1 MEGIRNTGT
10 EQLGAAAGYRQAAK
24 AGKQE
29 GGAPVKGM
37 PFREAASVDL
47 RQLLGRAGEAEA
59 RIQAA
64 RQSLKAN
71 EAALEETKDGLEH
84 MESLAKESAGE
95 GRPDR
100 VALQEEMSRLRQEL
114 MRILGGTAA
123 LSTEGGGKSG
133 ISELPQWLLWG
144 LADSPDPAQLLAA
157 LGLDESAGSSGIM
170 AALRDLPLDDPG
182 AGYLAAVYLG
192 AVIAGGGTDKLD
204 PSEAA
209 EGLLRLLEAIENGM
223 SPDEAVSGLTGGLF
237 ESLEEFRQQFMEGLA
252 PGMESFFGSLL
263 LGGVF
268 SLPDLMELLSNG
280 GGAEADLLMVLLAAL
295 ESADSA
301 DSAPA
306 NPEEG
311 AAGEAARG
319 ETAQLPQQDMGG
331 AIAQSRD
338 LSGTAYD
345 PETGAVI
352 IGGEETAV
360 LGAREIQ
367 APDLAGRGEAAL
379 EQTEARQVTVNSPRA
394 QLRTQGETDLRELRF
409 GEKATLTLTG
419 SGLTRIGGIKGGP
432 DNVLRLREGAFILEG
447 QEELPVRVVV
457 DGAAVL
463 QAPKES
469 HVFNALGEELEPYD
483 LMWKSM
489 FPQWDSI
496 EGMVIDGRHAQ
507 MALLKSAQ
515 PDMAR
520 LWLLKGDPSQGYPA
534 HLITLRGRDRA
545 GELRTR
551 YVYLQWSRRQRKFL
565 PVSMFPNPFTV
576 AGGQEDIDWR
586 YEEESRTLRVL
597 TGRVAGLTGGMGTD
611 AEGCPFSGRL
621 ALADGIGR
629 VDLTLDGVVCRV
641 PSGRACSLGGGNRV
655 TLLLKRGTE
664 SLFESGAGFAG
675 ISLGDGT
682 SLCIDQTGT
691 PEPDIAEGSLTAMG
705 GSGSPGI
712 GRDSG
717 RGRERA
723 ASIMIRGGRVTAVEG
738 GRVSGGRKAP
748 NAAIAGLRASARAL
762 KLDAMDISTR
772 EAARDAVR
780 QLSAGRRW
788 VNRLQEAYR
797 AVYGKLEQSLA
808 GLGSIRQYAKV
819 ARSGGEVEALMWDM
833 RGELMQSPMGAHRRW
848 EPEDVDQL
856 LDAMESMINR

>member
-1 MEGIRNTGT
+1 MEGIRNIGA
-10 EQLGAAAGYRQAAK
+10 QQPGAAAGYRQAEK

-29 GGAPVKGM
+29 GGASVKGM

-47 RQLLGRAGEAEA
+47 RQLLGRVGEAEA

-64 RQSLKAN
+64 RQSLQAN
-71 EAALEETKDGLEH
+71 EAALAEAKDGVEQ
-84 MESLAKESAGE
+84 MGSLAEESAGE
-95 GRPDR
+95 GQPDR
-100 VALQEEMSRLRQEL
+100 AALQEELSKLRQEL

-123 LSTEGGGKSG
+123 LSTEGAGKSG

-157 LGLDESAGSSGIM
+157 LGIDKNAGSSEIM

-182 AGYLAAVYLG
+182 AGYLAAIYLG

-209 EGLLRLLEAIENGM
+209 EGLLRLLEAIESGM
-223 SPDEAVSGLTGGLF
+223 TPDEAVSDLTGGLF
-237 ESLEEFRQQFMEGLA
+237 ESLEEFQRQFMEGLA

-263 LGGVF
+263 LGGSF

-280 GGAEADLLMVLLAAL
+280 TAAEADLLMVLLAAL
-295 ESADSA
+295 ESA

-319 ETAQLPQQDMGG
+319 ETSAQLPQQDMGG
-331 AIAQSRD
+331 AIARGRD

-345 PETGAVI
+345 PETGTVAV
-352 IGGEETAV
+352 GGEETVA
-360 LGAREIQ
+360 LRGREIQ
-367 APDLAGRGEAAL
+367 TLDLAGRGEVAL
-379 EQTEARQVTVNSPRA
+379 EKTGARQVTVNSPGA

-409 GEKATLTLTG
+409 GEKAALTLTG

-432 DNVLRLREGAFILEG
+432 DNILRLREGAFILEG

-457 DGAAVL
+457 DGAVVL

-469 HVFNALGEELEPYD
+469 HVFNAQGEELEPYD

-489 FPQWDSI
+489 FPEWNSI
-496 EGMVIDGRHAQ
+496 EGMTIDGRHAQ
-507 MALLKSAQ
+507 MALLRSAQ

-534 HLITLRGRDRA
+534 HLITLQGRDRA

-551 YVYLQWSRRQRKFL
+551 YVYLQWSRMQRKFL

-597 TGRVAGLTGGMGTD
+597 TGQVTGLTGGMGTD
-611 AEGCPFSGRL
+611 AEDRPFSGRL

-691 PEPDIAEGSLTAMG
+691 PGGQEGSLTAMG
-705 GSGSPGI
+705 GSASPGI

-738 GRVSGGRKAP
+738 RRVSGRKVP
-748 NAAIAGLRASARAL
+748 NGAIAGLRASARAL
-762 KLDAMDISTR
+762 KLDAMDISTK
-772 EAARDAVR
+772 EAARDAVK

-797 AVYGKLEQSLA
+797 AVYGKLEQSLT

-819 ARSGGEVEALMWDM
+819 VRGGDEVEALMWDM
-833 RGELMQSPMGAHRRW
+833 RGELMQSPMGAYRQW
-848 EPEDVDQL
+848 EPDDVDQL